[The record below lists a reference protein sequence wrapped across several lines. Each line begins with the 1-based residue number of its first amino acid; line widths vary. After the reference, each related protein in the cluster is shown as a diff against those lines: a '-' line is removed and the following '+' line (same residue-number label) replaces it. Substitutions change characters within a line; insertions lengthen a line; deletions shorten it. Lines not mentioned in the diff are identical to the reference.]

1 MIGYHSTPCCL
12 LCGDRPGTVAAN
24 LCQRCARD
32 MAAESRA
39 GLLAADAAAEDA
51 RTYKAMAEAIVEGCT
66 PTARGFGG
74 AA

>member
-1 MIGYHSTPCCL
+1 MIGYHSTPVCL
-12 LCGDRPGTVAAN
+12 LCGARPGIIAAN
-24 LCQRCARD
+24 LCQHCARD

-39 GLLAADAAAEDA
+39 GLLTANAAAKDA
-51 RTYKAMAEAIVEGCT
+51 CTYKAMAEAIVEGCT

>member
-39 GLLAADAAAEDA
+39 GLLAADDPA
-51 RTYKAMAEAIVEGCT
+51 R
-66 PTARGFGG
+66 
-74 AA
+74 